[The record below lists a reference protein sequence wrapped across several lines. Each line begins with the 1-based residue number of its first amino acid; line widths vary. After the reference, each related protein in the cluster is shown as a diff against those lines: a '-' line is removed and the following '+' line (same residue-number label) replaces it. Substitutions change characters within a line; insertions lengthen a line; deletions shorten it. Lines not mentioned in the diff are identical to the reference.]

1 MGPTPSRFLLAS
13 LAKKNLGELLSY
25 PAISS
30 ARKGNV
36 CLQATAGLPLE
47 VCRQVPL
54 IHLSDGM
61 NAIAG
66 LSPELQIW
74 SQRSLQGSPCH
85 NCETLADFV
94 APSASIFITQK
105 KKQKK
110 LLEKSKQSLET
121 NTGRRRP
128 QGNVSVYSWT
138 DLVYLAFSR
147 LWR

>member
-66 LSPELQIW
+66 LEP
-74 SQRSLQGSPCH
+74 R
-85 NCETLADFV
+85 T
-94 APSASIFITQK
+94 
-105 KKQKK
+105 
-110 LLEKSKQSLET
+110 
-121 NTGRRRP
+121 
-128 QGNVSVYSWT
+128 T
-138 DLVYLAFSR
+138 DLKPEIIAGKS
-147 LWR
+147 